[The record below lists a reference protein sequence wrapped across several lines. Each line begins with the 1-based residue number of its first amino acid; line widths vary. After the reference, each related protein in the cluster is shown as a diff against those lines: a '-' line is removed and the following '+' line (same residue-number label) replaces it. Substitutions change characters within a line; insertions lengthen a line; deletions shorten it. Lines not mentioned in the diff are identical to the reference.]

1 MIFSEGREL
10 TDKADYLYFDKAD
23 ETSAFSVYQQAA
35 QQGSN
40 SAMASLAKMWAMG
53 RSTGVGK
60 NMQKAHYWRD
70 KAFIS
75 INQLATNGHAFSQ
88 YQLGTLYNTVDKNEL
103 FAVEWYRKA
112 ADQGNAY
119 AQSNL
124 AYMIMHGKGIRQSDR
139 EAERWYRKAAEQGVA
154 RAQFN
159 LGYIYVSVDSSHL
172 DKLRHL
178 L

>member
-1 MIFSEGREL
+1 CPVAYQGLKITTSLSSVSRIFSEGREL

-88 YQLGTLYNTVDKNEL
+88 YQ
-103 FAVEWYRKA
+103 
-112 ADQGNAY
+112 
-119 AQSNL
+119 
-124 AYMIMHGKGIRQSDR
+124 
-139 EAERWYRKAAEQGVA
+139 
-154 RAQFN
+154 
-159 LGYIYVSVDSSHL
+159 
-172 DKLRHL
+172 
-178 L
+178 